1 MFVWAK
7 LYFGDVP
14 DERDESDGSVLTPE
28 RQFWQRLIEAGV
40 LIAPGW
46 FFAPET
52 HTPAVPDDAAQS
64 VPPIEAD
71 CSVGHAR
78 LSYTPSDVSIPLF
91 SIIGD

>member
-40 LIAPGW
+40 LAAPGW
-46 FFAPET
+46 LFAPET
-52 HTPAVPDDAAQS
+52 HTPVAPDDAAQPQ
-64 VPPIEAD
+64 PPIEVD
-71 CSVGHAR
+71 RRIGHMR
-78 LSYTPSDVSIPLF
+78 LSYTYSF
-91 SIIGD
+91 QT